1 MFWDPLAKKENDR
14 SLLNKFV
21 CKVLMFKIVLQMPES
36 PIIRETEQSLETM
49 SVDDLLWYFSGMIN
63 FCNTSQEQSFL
74 LIPETSLLSFLDDFS
89 KIIQN
94 FQLPNGTP
102 EGMVED
108 LDGNFSILFS
118 MVNERIHIKDAFLES
133 EFTVNKADFI
143 FEAKSFIVRS
153 MQEIENLFSDLIEN
167 PSYQQLATD
176 IEERIRW
183 SRKLFIILLIKI
195 RLTHVGKTNRFKG
208 CFKPYNTDS

>member
-1 MFWDPLAKKENDR
+1 
-14 SLLNKFV
+14 
-21 CKVLMFKIVLQMPES
+21 MFKIVLQMPES

-74 LIPETSLLSFLDDFS
+74 LIPETSLLSFLDNFS

-94 FQLPNGTP
+94 FQLPNGTS

-176 IEERIRW
+176 IEERIR
-183 SRKLFIILLIKI
+183 
-195 RLTHVGKTNRFKG
+195 
-208 CFKPYNTDS
+208 